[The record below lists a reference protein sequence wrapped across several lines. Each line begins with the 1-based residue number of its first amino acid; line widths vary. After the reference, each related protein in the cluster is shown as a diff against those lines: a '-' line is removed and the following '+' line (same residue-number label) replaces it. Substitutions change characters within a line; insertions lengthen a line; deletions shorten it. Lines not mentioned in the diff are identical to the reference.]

1 MSLDKDRVREVVK
14 QVVDEALGSA
24 VRSGDGMPR
33 ESAGWKKYDDA
44 PNFRGREL
52 ITESDVAVARREG
65 RPIVLAP
72 GAMVTPAARDA
83 IERWGMKVEESTD
96 NEKSVEA
103 MRRIAAQSAPAAP
116 TAAKDPAPTKPASPA
131 PGVAPILPAPTG
143 GEVCKKGVVVIASDH
158 GGFDTKKMLV
168 EFLQKEA
175 GIPCLD
181 LGTHST
187 DAVDYPDFAK
197 KVADAV
203 ASGQSCR
210 GIVID
215 GAGIGSSMA
224 ANKVKGIRAAHCSN
238 VVEARNARE
247 HNDANVLCLG
257 GRIIGP
263 EMAKAIAI
271 VFLKTDFAGGRHLAR
286 VQKIMGLEK

>member
-1 MSLDKDRVREVVK
+1 MSLDKDRVRDVVK

-24 VRSGDGMPR
+24 VRRDDGASR
-33 ESAGWKKYDDA
+33 ESSGWKKYDDA

-52 ITESDVAVARREG
+52 ITESDVAAARRDG
-65 RPIVLAP
+65 RPLVLSP

-83 IERWGMKVEESTD
+83 IERWGMKVEESTG

-103 MRRIAAQSAPAAP
+103 IQRVAAAAAPAPAKEAP
-116 TAAKDPAPTKPASPA
+116 LQKPAEKA

-143 GEVCKKGVVVIASDH
+143 SEVCKKGVVVIASDH

-263 EMAKAIAI
+263 EMAKAITI
-271 VFLKTDFAGGRHLAR
+271 VFLKTDFAGGRHLGR